1 MSISGSEF
9 KLKYPNTDFYKLTNE
24 DENHN
29 EFQFKD
35 GLNIDSNTFN
45 PTGSCTKG
53 GLYFTEHDKIGL
65 WIIYNRQNMKY
76 IRKVEILDDSKV
88 YIEENKFKADK
99 FILRERILLEDFA
112 SWNDDEFCKIAVEK
126 NVFALKYVK

>member
-1 MSISGSEF
+1 MSISGLEF

-29 EFQFKD
+29 RFQFKD
-35 GLNIDSNTFN
+35 GLNIDFNTFN
-45 PTGSCTKG
+45 PTGSCSKG
-53 GLYFTEHDKIGL
+53 GLYFTEYDKISL
-65 WIIYNRQNMKY
+65 WINYNFQNMKY

-99 FILRERILLEDFA
+99 FILNILICLCLVL
-112 SWNDDEFCKIAVEK
+112 NL
-126 NVFALKYVK
+126 N